1 MTANTSL
8 AKGRDPRYLT
18 EGAGTG
24 HAGGTRYYSEAAGE
38 PPGQW
43 LGALAPVLNLD
54 GDVDG
59 DQLQALYMDRVAPDG
74 QRLDARARPHFRPL
88 QDREEAAVAAHL
100 VAHPYATEGELAG
113 VRTAERAKSQSAVP
127 YFDFTVSAAKSV
139 SVLHASLLVA
149 ARQAREGGAD
159 ERARA
164 LEVQARAITDALLSS
179 ARAAV
184 ARVERAL
191 YVRTGPQGTEYRD
204 AAGSVAAMFLQH
216 TSREGDPQLHVH
228 IAVMNLAQRGDQAD
242 ERWRTLHGAMLY
254 QERLAVA
261 AYAARE
267 LATRLTDLGYVLVP
281 REDGNGF
288 EVGGVPEAA
297 KVMFS
302 SRRAQITP
310 EVARMAEEY
319 RQRYGREPSR
329 RTLWAM
335 AQAATLETRK
345 AKSRGR
351 SDRSGQPDR
360 TAGDELDE
368 WEARTT
374 ERELGTLS
382 GVHEAVRSFAR
393 PEGLDAPAELDGAA
407 RARIIRRAVAS
418 AQRYAAA
425 FTRAA
430 VLWEVHLAMPAMA
443 PGVDQAALAQELAD
457 EALASPEVLALGPAP
472 DVVDVS
478 ALGTRA
484 SDGRS
489 VFTDPGA
496 ERYTTAGQL
505 DLEEWLLAEARREV
519 AQLVTPHAADVAL
532 AGAGLGADQAEV
544 AAGLLTA
551 RTAVS
556 VLVAPAGAGKTHVM
570 AAYARAWTAITG
582 GRVVGVTLSTNAANV
597 MAAEGLAEAY
607 NVAQALGRREDGS
620 TGRQLELGVRDVMV
634 IDEASQV
641 CTGDLAA
648 LVALARRTGARLVL
662 VGDTAQLGAVEAG
675 GMMRLIGSDLGH
687 WELAEVHRF
696 DAEWEALAS
705 LQLRQGARAALRA
718 YDARGRIR
726 GAHQAEAERDAVALY
741 LTDHLMGRD
750 SLLLAGTN
758 EEAAKLAGMVRAEL
772 ARLGR
777 VPQRTEV
784 TLADGNGA
792 ARGDLLRARE
802 NTRAVDAA
810 GRRLTN
816 RDTLRL
822 EGVVQAAGGPVA
834 VARRQL
840 ADGSWSRDFPV
851 PLDYLQR
858 SAELAYAGNVYV
870 AQGRTVDTAHVFV
883 DASLSRES
891 LYVAMTRGREATTAH
906 VVTGPSPAR
915 GQEPLAQ
922 ADPLAVMAEVMDRT
936 ESAWTAT
943 EVMREA
949 QAYATDSG
957 HLLTMYSAATRSE
970 AYAVIDAELQARLP
984 AGAYARYLGEEQRPI
999 LQRQVLAA
1007 TMAGAPLAEVLDV
1020 ATGRDFTAAR
1030 SVAAVMHGRIDTAE
1044 LGQRQEAGQTGVTW
1058 AARVPE
1064 VITPKARALGVQLA
1078 EAMDARAAELAQRQA
1093 ETPEPWVL
1101 ATLGAFPAEGS
1112 EQLRADWLGRIG
1124 QAASYREMARITDP
1138 NMVIGPAPQ
1147 GHPELMEAHASAAS
1161 MLELETEDRMVYA
1174 MTRGQLEAT
1183 TAEYE
1188 RIAQHAPPEVSAELK
1203 AERTAELDAR
1213 ARGTELAELGQREA
1227 GQAWQTRA
1235 DAADVRATVLEGKAE
1250 AYTAWEAEHRAERE
1264 LAERARAELARR
1276 NTAERQREAE
1286 PRESE
1291 VHEPERQREAEPRES
1306 EVHEPEVAE
1315 PVVAE
1320 ATADSSA
1327 AEVSPQV
1334 TTGAPAE
1341 EPSRI
1346 ADPEL
1351 ARAAAE
1357 LDAHQ
1362 AERQAAAEARAAERA
1377 DRLEERATRE
1387 ASRAAA
1393 EAEAGTVEAG
1403 SPGAWVPGRDTPSY
1417 GGPGATTPEP
1427 APAAEAEAG
1436 L

>member
-1 MTANTSL
+1 
-8 AKGRDPRYLT
+8 
-18 EGAGTG
+18 
-24 HAGGTRYYSEAAGE
+24 
-38 PPGQW
+38 
-43 LGALAPVLNLD
+43 
-54 GDVDG
+54 
-59 DQLQALYMDRVAPDG
+59 
-74 QRLDARARPHFRPL
+74 
-88 QDREEAAVAAHL
+88 
-100 VAHPYATEGELAG
+100 
-113 VRTAERAKSQSAVP
+113 
-127 YFDFTVSAAKSV
+127 
-139 SVLHASLLVA
+139 
-149 ARQAREGGAD
+149 
-159 ERARA
+159 
-164 LEVQARAITDALLSS
+164 
-179 ARAAV
+179 
-184 ARVERAL
+184 
-191 YVRTGPQGTEYRD
+191 
-204 AAGSVAAMFLQH
+204 
-216 TSREGDPQLHVH
+216 
-228 IAVMNLAQRGDQAD
+228 
-242 ERWRTLHGAMLY
+242 
-254 QERLAVA
+254 
-261 AYAARE
+261 
-267 LATRLTDLGYVLVP
+267 
-281 REDGNGF
+281 
-288 EVGGVPEAA
+288 
-297 KVMFS
+297 MFS

-351 SDRSGQPDR
+351 SDRSGQPER

-393 PEGLDAPAELDGAA
+393 PEGLDAPAELTGEQ
-407 RARIIRRAVAS
+407 RGSIIRRSVAS
-418 AQRYAAA
+418 AQRCAAA

-443 PGVDQAALAQELAD
+443 AGVDQAALAQELAD

-489 VFTDPGA
+489 IFTDPGA

-505 DLEEWLLAEARREV
+505 DLEEWLLADARREV
-519 AQLVTPHAADVAL
+519 AQLASPHAADVAL
-532 AGAGLGADQAEV
+532 VGAGLGADQAEV

-551 RTAVS
+551 RTAMS

-582 GRVVGVTLSTNAANV
+582 GRVVGVTLSTNAAHV
-597 MAAEGLAEAY
+597 MTAEGLAEAY
-607 NVAQALGRREDGS
+607 NVAQALGRRQDGS
-620 TGRQLELGVRDVMV
+620 TGRQLDLGRRDVLV

-705 LQLRQGARAALRA
+705 LQLRTGARAALRA

-726 GAHQAEAERDAVALY
+726 GAHEGQAERDAVALY
-741 LTDHLMGRD
+741 LADHLMGRD

-758 EEAAKLAGMVRAEL
+758 EEAARLAGLVRAEL

-777 VPQRTEV
+777 VSQRAEV

-915 GQEPLAQ
+915 GQEPMAQ

-949 QAYATDSG
+949 QAFATDSG
-957 HLLTMYSAATRSE
+957 HLLAMYSAATRSE

-984 AGAYARYLGEEQRPI
+984 ADAYARYLGEEQRPI

-1007 TMAGAPLAEVLDV
+1007 TMAGVPLAEVLDV
-1020 ATGRDFTAAR
+1020 ATGRDFTGAR
-1030 SVAAVMHGRIDTAE
+1030 SVAAVMHGRIDAAE
-1044 LGQRQEAGQTGVTW
+1044 LGRQEAGQTVTW
-1058 AARVPE
+1058 AERVPE
-1064 VITPKARALGVQLA
+1064 VVTPKARALGVELA
-1078 EAMDARAAELAQRQA
+1078 KAMDARAAELAQRQA

-1250 AYTAWEAEHRAERE
+1250 AYTAWEAEHREERE

-1276 NTAERQREAE
+1276 NTAERQRMAV
-1286 PRESE
+1286 P
-1291 VHEPERQREAEPRES
+1291 Q
-1306 EVHEPEVAE
+1306 EPEVREPEPGDPVAREPEPGERELAE
-1315 PVVAE
+1315 VREPEVREPEPGDPVAREPEVREPEVEE

-1327 AEVSPQV
+1327 AEAFPYV

-1351 ARAAAE
+1351 ARASAE

-1362 AERQAAAEARAAERA
+1362 AERQAAAEDRAAERA

-1387 ASRAAA
+1387 ASRTAA
-1393 EAEAGTVEAG
+1393 EAEAGTAEAG
-1403 SPGAWVPGRDTPSY
+1403 SRGAWVPGRDTPSY

-1427 APAAEAEAG
+1427 APAAEAG

>member
-1 MTANTSL
+1 
-8 AKGRDPRYLT
+8 
-18 EGAGTG
+18 
-24 HAGGTRYYSEAAGE
+24 
-38 PPGQW
+38 
-43 LGALAPVLNLD
+43 
-54 GDVDG
+54 
-59 DQLQALYMDRVAPDG
+59 
-74 QRLDARARPHFRPL
+74 
-88 QDREEAAVAAHL
+88 
-100 VAHPYATEGELAG
+100 
-113 VRTAERAKSQSAVP
+113 
-127 YFDFTVSAAKSV
+127 
-139 SVLHASLLVA
+139 
-149 ARQAREGGAD
+149 
-159 ERARA
+159 
-164 LEVQARAITDALLSS
+164 
-179 ARAAV
+179 
-184 ARVERAL
+184 
-191 YVRTGPQGTEYRD
+191 
-204 AAGSVAAMFLQH
+204 
-216 TSREGDPQLHVH
+216 
-228 IAVMNLAQRGDQAD
+228 
-242 ERWRTLHGAMLY
+242 MLY

-351 SDRSGQPDR
+351 SDRSGQPAR

-393 PEGLDAPAELDGAA
+393 PGGLDAPAELDGPA

-457 EALASPEVLALGPAP
+457 EALASPEVLGLGPAP

-478 ALGTRA
+478 SLGTRA

-496 ERYTTAGQL
+496 ERYTTTGQL

-544 AAGLLTA
+544 AAGLLAA

-620 TGRQLELGVRDVMV
+620 TGRQLELGVRDVLV

-648 LVALARRTGARLVL
+648 LVGLARRTGARLVL

-687 WELAEVHRF
+687 WELAEVRRF

-726 GAHQAEAERDAVALY
+726 GGHEAAAERDAVALY
-741 LTDHLMGRD
+741 LADHLMGRD

-777 VPQRTEV
+777 VPQRPEV

-822 EGVVQAAGGPVA
+822 EGVVRAAGGPVA

-851 PLDYLQR
+851 PLEYLQR

-906 VVTGPSPAR
+906 VVTGPAPAR

-949 QAYATDSG
+949 QAFATDSG
-957 HLLTMYSAATRSE
+957 HLLAMYSAATRSE

-984 AGAYARYLGEEQRPI
+984 AGAYTRYMGEEQRPI
-999 LQRQVLAA
+999 LQRQILAA

-1020 ATGRDFTAAR
+1020 ATGRDFTGAR

-1044 LGQRQEAGQTGVTW
+1044 LGQRQEAGRETGQRVTW
-1058 AARVPE
+1058 AERVPE
-1064 VITPKARALGVQLA
+1064 VTTPQARALGVQLA

-1101 ATLGAFPAEGS
+1101 TTLGAFPAEGS
-1112 EQLRADWLGRIG
+1112 EQLRADWLGRVG
-1124 QAASYREMARITDP
+1124 TAASYREAAHITDP
-1138 NMVIGPAPQ
+1138 NTVLGPAPQ
-1147 GHPELMEAHASAAS
+1147 GHPELGQMHRDAVSA
-1161 MLELETEDRMVYA
+1161 LEIPTEDAMVYA
-1174 MTRGQLEAT
+1174 MTRSDLEAT
-1183 TAEYE
+1183 QAHYE

-1203 AERTAELDAR
+1203 AEHTAKLEAQARGAELEAS
-1213 ARGTELAELGQREA
+1213 GQREA
-1227 GQAWQTRA
+1227 GQAWQARA
-1235 DAADVRATVLEGKAE
+1235 DAADVRATEREGQAE
-1250 AYTAWEAEHRAERE
+1250 RYSVWEAEHRAERE
-1264 LAERARAELARR
+1264 LAEAARAELARR
-1276 NTAERQREAE
+1276 NAAERQPVQASAPQEPKAALEPKAAPEPEVIRPVNSDAEWFADRAKREAE
-1286 PRESE
+1286 ADLGNN
-1291 VHEPERQREAEPRES
+1291 V
-1306 EVHEPEVAE
+1306 PEVAE
-1315 PVVAE
+1315 PEELEPVVKE
-1320 ATADSSA
+1320 VTADSIGD
-1327 AEVSPQV
+1327 EFPQI

-1341 EPSRI
+1341 EPRPI
-1346 ADPEL
+1346 ADPAL

-1362 AERQAAAEARAAERA
+1362 AARQADELERAAELA
-1377 DRLEERATRE
+1377 DRQEEAATRE
-1387 ASRAAA
+1387 ASKAYEASQPSAGA
-1393 EAEAGTVEAG
+1393 E
-1403 SPGAWVPGRDTPSY
+1403 SPGAWVAGPNAPSY
-1417 GGPGATTPEP
+1417 AGPEATTTEP
-1427 APAAEAEAG
+1427 SPAAEAEAG